1 MSATVAS
8 PKRGRRIAM
17 IVSGFPRTSET
28 FALSELVALD
38 VAGALA
44 AIFATKPGDGAEP
57 HPDVSRLAG
66 RVVMLPSGTVR
77 EQAETVAAHLRGTDV
92 AGVHGYFAH
101 TPAAVAAR
109 AAAELRVP
117 YGFSAHARDTRK
129 VEPAELA
136 RRGRG
141 AVVVVAC
148 NADVAASLRERG
160 VTAVL
165 VPHGVDVVHFVP
177 PEGVCRGDRL
187 RLLSVGRLVEK
198 KGFLGLLSAVARLEM
213 PFSLRIIGEGPEAGR
228 LQDAIERLGLSER
241 VTLCG
246 GRTHADLPH
255 EYAAADIVVV
265 PSVLDR
271 TGDRD
276 GLPNVVLEAMA
287 SARPVVATRIGA
299 IPTAV
304 EHQRTG
310 WLVGDGDPAA
320 LAEAIR
326 VLGVDAERRARLG
339 RAGRARVE
347 QDFALPQCT
356 ERLRRVLEA
365 AYV

>member
-1 MSATVAS
+1 
-8 PKRGRRIAM
+8 
-17 IVSGFPRTSET
+17 
-28 FALSELVALD
+28 
-38 VAGALA
+38 
-44 AIFATKPGDGAEP
+44 
-57 HPDVSRLAG
+57 
-66 RVVMLPSGTVR
+66 MLPSGTAS
-77 EQAETVAAHLRGTDV
+77 EQAGAVAAHLRGRDV

-101 TPAAVAAR
+101 TPADVAAR

-129 VEPAELA
+129 VESAELT
-136 RRGRG
+136 RLGRA

-148 NADVAASLRERG
+148 NADVAATLRERG
-160 VTAVL
+160 VTAIL
-165 VPHGVDVVHFVP
+165 VPHGVDVRHFVP
-177 PEGVCRGDRL
+177 PGGVRRAGVL

-198 KGFLGLLSAVARLEM
+198 KGLSTLLSAVACLEM
-213 PFSLRIIGEGPEAGR
+213 PCSVRIIGDGPEAGR
-228 LQDAIERLGLSER
+228 LQAAIDRLGLAER

-246 GRTHADLPH
+246 GRTHAELPD

-310 WLVGDGDPAA
+310 WLVSDGDPAA
-320 LAEAIR
+320 LADALR
-326 VLGVDAERRARLG
+326 VLGADAELRARLG

-347 QDFALPQCT
+347 QDFALQPCT
-356 ERLRRVLEA
+356 ERLRCVLEA